1 MIWKIIPNFTSY
13 EASSDGEIRER
24 QTKKVLEKLF
34 SFNNPENYYFVR
46 IKKDGSFAKTVAKT
60 VYLHRLV
67 CMAFHG
73 EKDRN
78 EDGKR
83 YVVDHID
90 GNKHNNKASNLR
102 WVTHSENMILAMK
115 NKLRDDNIEMTIHD
129 TVLNKK
135 TTYYSIIEAS
145 RALNIDRGKIYSCL
159 YLFSGKKLFMNRYR
173 LSYNKEKLG
182 AVIRKSRPCWIYD
195 LITNK
200 WSKYGSVVEATLNTG
215 LLPSTIQSKLN
226 KNSHES
232 FCGYIVSNTKL
243 TKIPNYSRSEAM
255 NERKNI
261 YRYSTNPI
269 TVYLVYDK
277 VTNESLVARTLK
289 EACEFAN
296 IKGRKILQYKDLKSK
311 FGTTKPWIAI
321 DKIIL

>member
-102 WVTHSENMILAMK
+102 WVTHSENMI
-115 NKLRDDNIEMTIHD
+115 
-129 TVLNKK
+129 
-135 TTYYSIIEAS
+135 YYSIIEAS